1 MTTLDDD
8 TTARDDRRP
17 GEATRIRYNPTRVRD
32 AGSFE
37 RAERHSRRVRR
48 LRYILP
54 GLAILGVVI
63 FWGTARFIPGDMESL
78 VESSGIDVKT
88 NSVVMQAPHI
98 AGFEGT
104 RRSYE
109 VKAASAVQGLAD
121 PKVVTFNT
129 IEGRFGLDDDG
140 EAQVAAPSGIY
151 DGNTNTLKLTEGI
164 QLTTTDGYA
173 ARLTDAAIDLEAGSL
188 ISDRPLELKSAEGS
202 LKAGAIEVQD
212 RGKRVVF
219 KDGVSVT
226 YLPPGELA
234 AAPAAPATGTP

>member
-8 TTARDDRRP
+8 TYARDDRRP
-17 GEATRIRYNPTRVRD
+17 EPDTRLRYNPTRVRD

-48 LRYILP
+48 LKYILP
-54 GLAILGVVI
+54 GLAILGVVV
-63 FWGTARFIPGDMESL
+63 FWATARFIPGDMESL
-78 VESSGIDVKT
+78 VQSSGIDVKT

-104 RRSYE
+104 KRSYE

-129 IEGRFGLDDDG
+129 IEGRFALDGDG
-140 EAQVAAPSGIY
+140 EAQLQAPSGIY
-151 DGNTNTLKLTEGI
+151 DGNTNTLKLTQGI
-164 QLTTTDGYA
+164 ALTTTNGYA
-173 ARLTDAAIDLEAGSL
+173 ATLTDAAIDLEAGSL
-188 ISDRPLELKSAEGS
+188 RSDLPLQLKSAEGS
-202 LKAGAIEVQD
+202 LKAGAIEIED

-219 KDGVSVT
+219 KGGVTVT
-226 YLPPGELA
+226 YLPPAELA
-234 AAPAAPATGTP
+234 SAPSGPSTGNP